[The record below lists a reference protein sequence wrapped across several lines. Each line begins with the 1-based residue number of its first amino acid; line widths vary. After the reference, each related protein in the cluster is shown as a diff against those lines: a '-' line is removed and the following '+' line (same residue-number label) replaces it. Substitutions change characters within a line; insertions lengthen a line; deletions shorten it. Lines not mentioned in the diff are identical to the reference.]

1 MKKIAALTM
10 VRNDD
15 FYLRKW
21 VEYYGAQ
28 LGRENL
34 YIWFDG
40 TDQVIAPF
48 CEGTHAQLHEKIGM
62 QVVSAEK
69 GRLKFLSDQAAA
81 LLAGGYDLVIGVDA
95 DEFVVVDPKRGIS
108 LREYLSEQRIGVS
121 LSALG
126 LDFGQKLGEE
136 PDITEDRPFLQQRHY
151 AQIGTRYTKPSIVAK
166 PCVWGSGFHRI
177 KGHNFHIGKDLY
189 LLHFGYFDMKRLQD
203 RFQDADRLSQGWGAH
218 MQKRAR
224 TIRYATELPA
234 RDFDRWTRFGRIC
247 QTLCRPP
254 YALNKPAMFE
264 LRIVV
269 RIPERFRAR
278 YTETGL
284 QLLPYR
290 DGVEGFFIPAAS
302 ARQGWQG
309 NVEGT
314 GFPTDLALEF
324 QTRSRHA
331 QYVFRRV
338 VRVAPQ
344 GDAGF
349 LREETHVVGEFRPGT
364 GVDQLGWPELL
375 LPQDLGCVRQVA
387 QADARLFQ

>member
-1 MKKIAALTM
+1 MTFSPAFIAS
-10 VRNDD
+10 D
-15 FYLRKW
+15 
-21 VEYYGAQ
+21 YGAQ

-48 CEGTHAQLHEKIGM
+48 CEGTHAQLHEKIGT

-81 LLAGGYDLVIGVDA
+81 LLACGYDLVIGVDA
-95 DEFVVVDPKRGIS
+95 DEFVVVDPRRGQS
-108 LREYLSEQRIGVS
+108 LREYLSELKIGVS

-189 LLHFGYFDMKRLQD
+189 LLHFGYFDMARLQA

-224 TIRYATELPA
+224 TIRYATNLPA
-234 RDFDRWTRFGRIC
+234 RDFDRWTRFARIC

-254 YALNKPAMFE
+254 YALNKPAMLE

-269 RIPERFRAR
+269 RIPDRF
-278 YTETGL
+278 
-284 QLLPYR
+284 QN
-290 DGVEGFFIPAAS
+290 II
-302 ARQGWQG
+302 
-309 NVEGT
+309 
-314 GFPTDLALEF
+314 
-324 QTRSRHA
+324 
-331 QYVFRRV
+331 
-338 VRVAPQ
+338 
-344 GDAGF
+344 
-349 LREETHVVGEFRPGT
+349 
-364 GVDQLGWPELL
+364 
-375 LPQDLGCVRQVA
+375 
-387 QADARLFQ
+387 